1 MAGNR
6 TLKLS
11 ILADVDDLNKKLKA
25 ANTDVETS
33 SEKISKFGKA
43 AAAGFAIAGAAA
55 IKYGLDFAKAAAEDA
70 AAQEKLDA
78 TIKATTSA
86 TDAQVRAVGDWIT
99 KTSVAIGITDDAL
112 RPAFSRL
119 VRSTKD
125 TEEAQRLLNL
135 AMDLSSATGK
145 PLEAVTNALAKA
157 YDGNYT
163 SLNRLGLGIDD
174 SAIKAKD
181 FDGITANLAATFG
194 SFAENEAETAAKKF
208 ERIRIATDEAKESIG
223 AALLPIVEQLSDYLL
238 ETFVPN
244 LESLINGLTGEG
256 SLTEA
261 AADGTDG
268 AYKFGEQIRKVLK
281 TVISFKDEL
290 IAVGAV
296 IGTVFVVSKISA
308 AVTATIALIRTLIT
322 AYNALK
328 ASAII
333 AGVATAFALNPLL
346 GVGAVALAASVLA
359 GANALANRNNV
370 ELPEMS
376 SSGSA
381 GGFSGTMPNGQPFV
395 TGTPSKAT
403 APSMTVPSIAK
414 TPSGITTAVSS
425 AAAASSSVNGSFD
438 VARFRMAENA
448 SMAPVY
454 NINVTGAL
462 DKEGV
467 ARQIVSILNESS
479 ARGTGGGGG
488 IQQIA

>member
-33 SEKISKFGKA
+33 ADKITKWGKA

-55 IKYGLDFAKAAAEDA
+55 IKFGIDFAKAAAEDI

-78 TIKATTSA
+78 TIRATTAA
-86 TDAQVRAVGDWIT
+86 TDAQVAAVGDWIT
-99 KTSVAIGITDDAL
+99 KTSVAIGITDDQL

-145 PLEAVTNALAKA
+145 PLEATTNALAKA

-163 SLNRLGLGIDD
+163 ALNKLGLGIDA

-181 FDGITANLAATFG
+181 FDGITQGLATTFG
-194 SFAENEAETAAKKF
+194 EFAENEAETAAKKF
-208 ERIRIATDEAKESIG
+208 ERIKIATDEAKESIG
-223 AALLPIVEQLSDYLL
+223 AALLPVVEEISDFLL
-238 ETFVPN
+238 TTFIPN
-244 LESLINGLTGEG
+244 LESLINGLTGNG
-256 SLTEA
+256 SL
-261 AADGTDG
+261 ADATADSTDK
-268 AYKFGEQIRKVLK
+268 AYKWGQQIQKIIK

-290 IAVGAV
+290 IAVAAV
-296 IGTVFVVSKISA
+296 IGTVFVVSKITA
-308 AVTATIALIRTLIT
+308 AVTATIAVIRTLIT

-328 ASAII
+328 ASAIV
-333 AGVATAFALNPLL
+333 AGVASAFALNPLL
-346 GVGAVALAASVLA
+346 GVGATALAAGVLA
-359 GANALANRNNV
+359 GANALANRGNAA
-370 ELPEMS
+370 LPEAPS
-376 SSGSA
+376 TGSIPFKSGFAPSA
-381 GGFSGTMPNGQPFV
+381 GATYVPPVVTTTGGGTGSTQTGGNGV
-395 TGTPSKAT
+395 S
-403 APSMTVPSIAK
+403 
-414 TPSGITTAVSS
+414 TAVQVAAS
-425 AAAASSSVNGSFD
+425 AAASTVAGSFN
-438 VARFRMAENA
+438 VGQFRMAENA

-467 ARQIVSILNESS
+467 ARQIVEIINESS
-479 ARGTGGGGG
+479 YRGGGGAG
-488 IQQIA
+488 SALIA

>member
-1 MAGNR
+1 MAGSR

-33 SEKISKFGKA
+33 SDKISKWGKA
-43 AAAGFAIAGAAA
+43 AAAGFALAGAAA

-86 TDAQVRAVGDWIT
+86 TDAQVKAVGDWIT

-125 TEEAQRLLNL
+125 TEEAQKLLNL
-135 AMDLSSATGK
+135 AMDLSSATSK
-145 PLEAVTNALAKA
+145 PLESVTNALAKA

-163 SLNRLGLGIDD
+163 SLNRLGLGIDE

-194 SFAENEAETAAKKF
+194 DFAENEAETAAKKF
-208 ERIRIATDEAKESIG
+208 ERIKIATDEAKESIG
-223 AALLPIVEQLSDYLL
+223 AALLPVVEEISDYLL
-238 ETFVPN
+238 TTFIPN
-244 LESLINGLTGEG
+244 LESLINGLTGNG
-256 SLTEA
+256 SLADATADSTEK
-261 AADGTDG
+261 
-268 AYKFGEQIRKVLK
+268 AYKWGEQIKK
-281 TVISFKDEL
+281 IITTVINFKDEL
-290 IAVGAV
+290 IAVAAV
-296 IGTVFVVSKISA
+296 IGTVFVVSKITA
-308 AVTATIALIRTLIT
+308 AVTATIAVIRTLIT

-328 ASAII
+328 ASAIV
-333 AGVATAFALNPLL
+333 AGVASAFALNPLL
-346 GVGAVALAASVLA
+346 GVGATALAAGVLA
-359 GANALANRNNV
+359 GANALANRGNT
-370 ELPEMS
+370 ELPAAPS
-376 SSGSA
+376 TGSIPFKSGFAPSA
-381 GGFSGTMPNGQPFV
+381 GGTYVPPVVTTTGGSTGSTQTGGNGV
-395 TGTPSKAT
+395 S
-403 APSMTVPSIAK
+403 
-414 TPSGITTAVSS
+414 TAVQVAAS
-425 AAAASSSVNGSFD
+425 AAASTVAGSFD
-438 VARFRMAENA
+438 VGRFRMAENA

-467 ARQIVSILNESS
+467 ARQIVEIINESS
-479 ARGTGGGGG
+479 YRGGGGAG
-488 IQQIA
+488 SALIA

>member
-33 SEKISKFGKA
+33 SEKISKWGKA
-43 AAAGFAIAGAAA
+43 AAAGFALAGAAA

-86 TDAQVRAVGDWIT
+86 TDAQVKAVGDWIT

-135 AMDLSSATGK
+135 AMDLSSATSK
-145 PLEAVTNALAKA
+145 PLESVTNALAKA

-163 SLNRLGLGIDD
+163 SLNRLGLGIDE

-181 FDGITANLAATFG
+181 FDGITADLAATFG
-194 SFAENEAETAAKKF
+194 DFAENEAETAAKKF
-208 ERIRIATDEAKESIG
+208 ERIKIATDEAKESIG
-223 AALLPIVEQLSDYLL
+223 AALLPIIEKLSDYLL
-238 ETFVPN
+238 TTFVPN

-256 SLTEA
+256 SLAEA
-261 AADGTDG
+261 TAESTDK
-268 AYKFGEQIRKVLK
+268 AYLWGQQIKK
-281 TVISFKDEL
+281 IISTVIDFKDEL
-290 IAVGAV
+290 IAVATV
-296 IGTVFVVSKISA
+296 IGTVFVVSKIA
-308 AVTATIALIRTLIT
+308 AGVTATIALIRTLIT

-328 ASAII
+328 ASAIV
-333 AGVATAFALNPLL
+333 AGVASAFALNPLL
-346 GVGAVALAASVLA
+346 GVGAAALAAGVLSA
-359 GANALANRNNV
+359 ANALANQGNI
-370 ELPEMS
+370 EI
-376 SSGSA
+376 A
-381 GGFSGTMPNGQPFV
+381 D
-395 TGTPSKAT
+395 
-403 APSMTVPSIAK
+403 APSTGSIPFSTGFAPTQGGSY
-414 TPSGITTAVSS
+414 TPPKPTPTPTPKPTGSGITTAVAA
-425 AAAASSSVNGSFD
+425 AAAASAASSVVTGSFS
-438 VARFRMAENA
+438 AGRFREAEAATSGNT
-448 SMAPVY
+448 Y

-467 ARQIVSILNESS
+467 ARQIVQILNESS
-479 ARGTGGGGG
+479 ARGSGGASAF
-488 IQQIA
+488 QVA

>member
-33 SEKISKFGKA
+33 ADKITKWGAA

-55 IKYGLDFAKAAAEDA
+55 IKFGLDFAQAAAEDI

-78 TIKATTSA
+78 TIRATTSA
-86 TDAQVRAVGDWIT
+86 TDDQVKAVGDWIT
-99 KTSVAIGITDDAL
+99 KTSVAIGITDDQL

-135 AMDLSSATGK
+135 AMDLSSATSK
-145 PLEAVTNALAKA
+145 PLEGVTNALAKA

-163 SLNRLGLGIDD
+163 ALNKLGLGIDA

-181 FDGITANLAATFG
+181 FDGITKGLAATFG
-194 SFAENEAETAAKKF
+194 NFAENEAETAAKKF
-208 ERIRIATDEAKESIG
+208 ERIKIATDEAKESIG
-223 AALLPIVEQLSDYLL
+223 AALLPVVEEISDYLL
-238 ETFVPN
+238 TTFIPN

-256 SLTEA
+256 SLSEA
-261 AADGTDG
+261 TANSTGE
-268 AYKFGEQIRKVLK
+268 AYKWGQQIKK
-281 TVISFKDEL
+281 IIGTVIDFKDEL
-290 IAVGAV
+290 IAVAAV
-296 IGTVFVVSKISA
+296 IGTVFVVSKITA

-328 ASAII
+328 ASAIVAGI
-333 AGVATAFALNPLL
+333 ASAFALNPLL
-346 GVGAVALAASVLA
+346 GVGAVALAAGVLSA
-359 GANALANRNNV
+359 ANAFANKGNV
-370 ELPEMS
+370 DISEAPS
-376 SSGSA
+376 TGSIPFKSGFAPSA
-381 GGFSGTMPNGQPFV
+381 GGTYVPPVVTTTGGGTGNTS
-395 TGTPSKAT
+395 TGGGGVS
-403 APSMTVPSIAK
+403 
-414 TPSGITTAVSS
+414 TAVQVAAS
-425 AAAASSSVNGSFD
+425 AAASTAIGSFN
-438 VARFRMAENA
+438 AGSFRLAESA

-467 ARQIVSILNESS
+467 ARQIVDIINESA
-479 ARGTGGGGG
+479 ARGTGGSGAF
-488 IQQIA
+488 QIA